1 MGEGDRI
8 GKDGERRLASIEI
21 WAVGYRD
28 YGLRRA
34 PPPPAHSS
42 DCPTRSRHRGV
53 AVLAHCL
60 FLSSLRR
67 FLTIVLFMF
76 TLNMLSSA
84 CHGPTQDAFS
94 PVACD
99 ESSVSQQTFSHL
111 RVPLT
116 QLILAVSRQ
125 VALTVNEEY
134 SGFWVAATFDTRT
147 SSDTVPFESGAP
159 HLFTNGDVPAP
170 SRAEHLARVVCS

>member
-1 MGEGDRI
+1 MI
-8 GKDGERRLASIEI
+8 
-21 WAVGYRD
+21 GYRD

-34 PPPPAHSS
+34 SPPPAHSS

-67 FLTIVLFMF
+67 FLTIVLFLL

-84 CHGPTQDAFS
+84 CRGPTQDTFS

-116 QLILAVSRQ
+116 QLILAIQTGCTHGKRGILGVLGCSYLRYENL
-125 VALTVNEEY
+125 VGHGPVRVRGSSSILE
-134 SGFWVAATFDTRT
+134 WRRT
-147 SSDTVPFESGAP
+147 SPKSRGTPRPSGV
-159 HLFTNGDVPAP
+159 LVSGR
-170 SRAEHLARVVCS
+170 S